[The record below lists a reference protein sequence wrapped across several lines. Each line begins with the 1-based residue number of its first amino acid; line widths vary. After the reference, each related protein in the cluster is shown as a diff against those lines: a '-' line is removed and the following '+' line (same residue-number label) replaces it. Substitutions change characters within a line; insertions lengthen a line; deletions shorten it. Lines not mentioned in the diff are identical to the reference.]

1 MLSEQNKV
9 VMYNA
14 PLALE
19 QAPRRLMVTKFTA
32 PKIVAD
38 EELAEP
44 LQSTGDIRAP
54 LRRRGAIF
62 PASKKFQR
70 NSLLHP

>member
-44 LQSTGDIRAP
+44 CNQPAILGAP
-54 LRRRGAIF
+54 LRRKRCHL
-62 PASKKFQR
+62 SSLEKFQR